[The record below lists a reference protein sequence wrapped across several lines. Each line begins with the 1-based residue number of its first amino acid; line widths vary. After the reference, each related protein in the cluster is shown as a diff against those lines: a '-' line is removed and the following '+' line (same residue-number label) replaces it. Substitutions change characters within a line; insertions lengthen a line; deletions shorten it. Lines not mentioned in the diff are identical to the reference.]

1 MINFKKWLSASV
13 AGVMIAVT
21 GAGAAACKKD
31 EDIPLDSSHGIA
43 DQSNL
48 YGMCY
53 LLEERSTETLDI
65 GNEVLLM
72 KNLGVRTVRQW
83 MHFPHFM
90 SNPKT
95 LKENCEATKNMHDL
109 LAACEEAGMTNI
121 GMNHHNFNATGNTV
135 AKPYK
140 RDVSDGSAYVE
151 WLNDY
156 YDSWRTLVKEFPEV
170 KYWEIDNEVNNS
182 DFMWNGVSHDSYS
195 VKEMAEIATDMFYYA
210 SRAIHDENP
219 AAQTIMGGLTEPK
232 GLGMGNTATFLQLLY
247 DNIASGEYG
256 YFYGKEDVSAASE
269 NADDYFQIAC
279 WHPYMA
285 SFFKKNFIE
294 INKEYYDII
303 LKNEKKHKKVFF
315 TEIGWNDTNINGEQN
330 AVKYMEEMFDAC
342 KQFPWLETVN
352 IFKLYDVGK
361 LNNWDSAYEVRF
373 GLVHDPDYTRT
384 YYKLSIETESIN
396 IAADGRCIPGAPKNK
411 AYAYQRLA
419 GGTGSL
425 EVLMNKVSGQK

>member
-140 RDVSDGSAYVE
+140 RDVSSGSAYVE

-232 GLGMGNTATFLQLLY
+232 GLGMGNTPLSCNCFTITSRA
-247 DNIASGEYG
+247 
-256 YFYGKEDVSAASE
+256 E
-269 NADDYFQIAC
+269 NTAISTARRMC
-279 WHPYMA
+279 RRLR
-285 SFFKKNFIE
+285 K
-294 INKEYYDII
+294 
-303 LKNEKKHKKVFF
+303 
-315 TEIGWNDTNINGEQN
+315 
-330 AVKYMEEMFDAC
+330 
-342 KQFPWLETVN
+342 
-352 IFKLYDVGK
+352 
-361 LNNWDSAYEVRF
+361 
-373 GLVHDPDYTRT
+373 TRT
-384 YYKLSIETESIN
+384 IIFRSPAGIRTWRRFSKRISSKSIKSTTI
-396 IAADGRCIPGAPKNK
+396 
-411 AYAYQRLA
+411 LF
-419 GGTGSL
+419 
-425 EVLMNKVSGQK
+425 